1 MISGLT
7 SSNVDQY
14 DFSTIR
20 YLSQV
25 NNLFTTRAKQ
35 NFDDGFPLDI
45 VTVQQEQQK

>member
-14 DFSTIR
+14 DFSAIR